1 MRVHHLRASNQLKV
15 SSLGNATLPITYLVY
30 GGGNPNRFGY
40 ANNKRLS
47 SQFGYGSS
55 SEHIVKY
62 GASYYIDGGD
72 RGTVKLFSHG
82 NANNEIVNGS
92 KRSFAVGAGTTD
104 INLSSADDPTDP
116 FITFGSG
123 ITNNSYW
130 VGSKV
135 ITSEP
140 LDQNVEVAYVDV
152 ANRRMHLNTP
162 LVNKSISTL
171 QLIPMRSKSLVGI
184 KCRDFIQSSTG
195 KNVRNRTQV
204 YPTRLATGSTGVIKL
219 DLIKSP
225 VFQTTSTVTGAL
237 LLSAPTNIGKRG
249 KPTLLS
255 VSNNNYLAEG
265 TGVYGYFRGSFDGDA
280 SGRVISVLGYLERRA
295 AVTGTPGYYFYAL
308 DATADTITLTSSKPF
323 LVEANTDADGTAVS
337 ATIPSE
343 STLDALS
350 SVKISPQVK
359 APIPGTG
366 TIVASVYV
374 PASGEEFD
382 LSTYFDYNKE
392 YLSSHY

>member
-1 MRVHHLRASNQLKV
+1 M
-15 SSLGNATLPITYLVY
+15 
-30 GGGNPNRFGY
+30 
-40 ANNKRLS
+40 
-47 SQFGYGSS
+47 
-55 SEHIVKY
+55 
-62 GASYYIDGGD
+62 
-72 RGTVKLFSHG
+72 FSHG

-140 LDQNVEVAYVDV
+140 LDQSVEVAYVDV

-204 YPTRLATGSTGVIKL
+204 YPTRLATGSTG
-219 DLIKSP
+219 
-225 VFQTTSTVTGAL
+225 
-237 LLSAPTNIGKRG
+237 N
-249 KPTLLS
+249 
-255 VSNNNYLAEG
+255 
-265 TGVYGYFRGSFDGDA
+265 
-280 SGRVISVLGYLERRA
+280 
-295 AVTGTPGYYFYAL
+295 
-308 DATADTITLTSSKPF
+308 
-323 LVEANTDADGTAVS
+323 
-337 ATIPSE
+337 
-343 STLDALS
+343 
-350 SVKISPQVK
+350 
-359 APIPGTG
+359 
-366 TIVASVYV
+366 
-374 PASGEEFD
+374 
-382 LSTYFDYNKE
+382 
-392 YLSSHY
+392 